1 MSDLN
6 KQQKLLMDKAIELV
20 QENKRLAA
28 ELQKVKEQRDAT
40 QATMDAVIA
49 AFLRTGAPAPNVD
62 AECWGVK
69 AYKIVQN
76 DGFFTIGRTDEE
88 IEKEGGSK
96 WGKEDGL
103 PGKER
108 RSLTYSQRAKL
119 RSRSRRITALLVI
132 L

>member
-1 MSDLN
+1 
-6 KQQKLLMDKAIELV
+6 MDKAIELA

-28 ELQKVKEQRDAT
+28 ELKKTQEQRDAI

-76 DGFFTIGRTDEE
+76 EGFFTIGRTEEE
-88 IEKEGGSK
+88 IEREGGAK
-96 WGKEDGL
+96 WGPENGL

-108 RSLTYSQRAKL
+108 RSLTYMQRAKQ
-119 RSRSRRITALLVI
+119 RSRSRRITGFTSAR
-132 L
+132 